1 MIEFTAATF
10 GELYADEYDDLHDP
24 GTTEESV
31 ALIGELAGSET
42 MLELAIGTGR
52 MALPLAAKGHQISG
66 IDGSAEMLDKLKA
79 KPGGSQI
86 PTLLGDF
93 ADVGLPGP
101 FGFVFL
107 VFNTLFNLTSQA
119 DQIRCFENVAARLVP
134 GGRFLI
140 ETFVPDLTGFENH
153 QRVRPLHV
161 GGHSVAFEIARH
173 DPVRQVLEMQRVRI
187 KGGSTTLHPLPMRY
201 AWPAEIDLMA
211 QLAGLDL
218 DSRWGG
224 WQREPFTA
232 NSEMHVSVYRK
243 PA

>member
-1 MIEFTAATF
+1 VC
-10 GELYADEYDDLHDP
+10 
-24 GTTEESV
+24 S
-31 ALIGELAGSET
+31 
-42 MLELAIGTGR
+42 
-52 MALPLAAKGHQISG
+52 
-66 IDGSAEMLDKLKA
+66 
-79 KPGGSQI
+79 
-86 PTLLGDF
+86 
-93 ADVGLPGP
+93 
-101 FGFVFL
+101 

-119 DQIRCFENVAARLVP
+119 DQIRCFTNVAARLVP

-140 ETFVPDLTGFENH
+140 ETFVPDLPGFENH

-173 DPVRQVLEMQRVRI
+173 DPVGQVLEMQRVRI

-224 WQREPFTA
+224 WRREPFTA